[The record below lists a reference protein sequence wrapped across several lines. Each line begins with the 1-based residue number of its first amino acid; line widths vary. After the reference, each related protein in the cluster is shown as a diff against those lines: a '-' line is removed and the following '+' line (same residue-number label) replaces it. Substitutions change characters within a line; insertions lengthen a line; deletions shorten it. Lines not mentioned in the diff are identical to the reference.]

1 MLRFRRGIGFHNL
14 IFRLK
19 ALFFTTANC
28 LSGFLS
34 PEKES
39 LRKKESQRG
48 QGCGSRKKDKLF
60 SCSAIPFPLWESP
73 TPLLLRYRL
82 LRDTYCETSA
92 TFSSPNKRTIPKRI
106 PFGMVLCFIEIINP
120 LVGDLS
126 PFLGDI
132 PGIGKCAPR
141 LCHAARGG

>member
-1 MLRFRRGIGFHNL
+1 MNLIVWYKARFCTGARRLSGFLSPEGCFSKGGIGFHNL

-19 ALFFTTANC
+19 ALFFTDVKR

-60 SCSAIPFPLWESP
+60 SCSAIPFPLWKSP
-73 TPLLLRYRL
+73 TPLLWRYRL
-82 LRDTYCETSA
+82 LRESYFEKST
-92 TFSSPNKRTIPKRI
+92 TFSPLNKRTIPKLI
-106 PFGMVLCFIEIINP
+106 PFGMAF
-120 LVGDLS
+120 
-126 PFLGDI
+126 FLI
-132 PGIGKCAPR
+132 KNKSV
-141 LCHAARGG
+141 RG